1 MKKRVETIAIAAA
14 VCMLAGRDGFAAD
27 GRRQPTEGA
36 KQFKYSTT
44 VERERPELDEE
55 TRRLIAAYR
64 KNPSEANRAALKRKV
79 EQNYDAVV
87 AKKKA
92 KLEELKR
99 TAKHESKIEEMQII
113 VDEMIRDRDA
123 RVEQSMKRFADPR
136 LKPGVRDARSAYLPV
151 IGAGENISIGRTP
164 VTNGEYAVFVRETG
178 HRAPEGWSKGACPAG
193 KENHPVVHVSAD
205 DAEAYC
211 RWLTG
216 KEKGKASYRLPTEV
230 EWETAAGH
238 MPKDADFNSG
248 EAKGPTPVDRFA
260 KTLSAC
266 GAIDMWGNCWEWTST
281 RIRCTSG
288 PERGRDGLAVKGGA
302 WDSPRT
308 ACRTEQRGEGRAA
321 GRAYENVT
329 FRVIRVD

>member
-1 MKKRVETIAIAAA
+1 MKNSVSTIAIAAA
-14 VCMLAGRDGFAAD
+14 CLLAGQQGFAAD
-27 GRRQPTEGA
+27 AGRQPTEGA

-64 KNPSEANRAALKRKV
+64 RDPSEANRVALRRKV

-99 TAKHESKIEEMQII
+99 TAKHQAKIEEMQII
-113 VDEMIRDRDA
+113 VDEMIRDRDT

-136 LKPGVRDARSAYLPV
+136 LKPGSRDTQSAYLPV
-151 IGAGENISIGRTP
+151 IGAGQNVSIGRTP
-164 VTNGEYAVFVRETG
+164 VTNAEYAVFVKATG
-178 HRAPEGWSKGACPAG
+178 HRAPEGWSRGACPVG
-193 KENHPVVHVSAD
+193 RENYPVVNVSYN
-205 DAEAYC
+205 DAAAYC
-211 RWLTG
+211 KWLTEKEIG
-216 KEKGKASYRLPTEV
+216 KVSYRLPTEV
-230 EWETAAGH
+230 EWEFAAGH

-248 EAKGPTPVDRFA
+248 ETKGLTPVDRYA

-281 RIRCTSG
+281 KIRCTGG

-302 WDSPRT
+302 WDSGRT
-308 ACRTEQRGEGRAA
+308 ACRTEQKGEGRAA
-321 GRAYENVT
+321 ERAYPNVT
-329 FRVIRVD
+329 FRVIRVN